1 MANTPSR
8 ALPLILEETYVRQDD
23 QGRFSLND
31 LHQAAGGED
40 RHKPGNWLQLV
51 QTQALIQE
59 ISNCA
64 DLHSWKPIGA
74 IQTAGI
80 PALTAGIPAVKK
92 SEGRTGGTY
101 AVRELVY
108 AYAMWISPAFHLK
121 VIRTFDAVVTGK
133 PGPAIQS
140 SAPVGKHTGMPT
152 TQLIALQDHSWKL
165 VERLKVE
172 TGRELREA
180 IYQQLVAVFH
190 DLGQTAPPLDAI
202 GQTAPEASEMAREF
216 WVAVEALERMGH
228 PVNHS
233 RNPELIA
240 LNLKQVCEL
249 AEKEHMM
256 LAPLGALKKH
266 LRACRSP
273 RFVDVKTVNSQH
285 AGVTI
290 HAWVFQAQK
299 GGAA

>member
-8 ALPLILEETYVRQDD
+8 ALPLILEDTYVRQDD

-31 LHQAAGGED
+31 LHQAAIAAGENS
-40 RHKPGNWLQLV
+40 RTNEPYEFLRRPETQGLVTVLETTGNSRSFPPV
-51 QTQALIQE
+51 
-59 ISNCA
+59 S
-64 DLHSWKPIGA
+64 K
-74 IQTAGI
+74 
-80 PALTAGIPAVKK
+80 V
-92 SEGRTGGTY
+92 EGRNGGTFV
-101 AVRELVY
+101 VRELVY

-180 IYQQLVAVFH
+180 MYRQLVAVFR
-190 DLGQTAPPLDAI
+190 DLGQDAPPLDAI
-202 GQTAPEASEMAREF
+202 GQTAPDASEVAREF
-216 WVAVEALERMGH
+216 WAVFDVLASLGH

-233 RNPELIA
+233 RKTDLVA
-240 LNLKQVCEL
+240 VNLKQVFDL
-249 AEKEHMM
+249 AEKEQMP
-256 LAPLGALKKH
+256 LAPLGTLKKH

-273 RFVDVKTVNSQH
+273 RFLDVKTVNSQH

-290 HAWVFQAQK
+290 HAWVFQAKK